1 MNYPSKYNIELI
13 NLFNNKS
20 IVKEALGIALQDVP
34 VQILELENACKEKHP
49 KKINAAAH
57 IIKGSSSSM
66 RFGLM
71 AKIAEKIE
79 SESTENWNDILDS
92 HLSELNSEWEIV
104 KKIIQ
109 QKIN

>member
-1 MNYPSKYNIELI
+1 MS
-13 NLFNNKS
+13 
-20 IVKEALGIALQDVP
+20 IALKDLP
-34 VQILELENACKEKHP
+34 AQILDLENACKDKQF
-49 KKINAAAH
+49 KRVNAAAH

-66 RFGLM
+66 RFSII

-79 SESTENWNDILDS
+79 SESTENWNDSLDS

-104 KKIIQ
+104 KKIIR

>member
-1 MNYPSKYNIELI
+1 
-13 NLFNNKS
+13 
-20 IVKEALGIALQDVP
+20 
-34 VQILELENACKEKHP
+34 
-49 KKINAAAH
+49 
-57 IIKGSSSSM
+57 
-66 RFGLM
+66 M

-79 SESTENWNDILDS
+79 SESTENWNDSLDS